1 MKTSKIK
8 SIYKKEML
16 DLFRDKK
23 TLIMMVLVPLLLY
36 PLIMVVAM
44 LVSSAVTDTIQSGSY
59 TVAIVDEEGVTY
71 DKETLLAMIEESD
84 EDQTYTLEVIECDD
98 PETMLQEEELDTY
111 VTIGTGEEK
120 LSFQIHYLSSVTN
133 STAASDMLLDKLK
146 QYREQMSKDALT
158 ELGLDAEYLLKPI
171 ELKRNDCAS
180 KEESVGNV
188 LGQILPFLL
197 ITSIL
202 MGALYPAIDTTT
214 GERERGTLETLLT
227 LPVRNDELIMGKFLA
242 VATVS
247 VVSALLNLVSMA
259 FMGIFLS
266 EMISASTEEAMSIDL
281 TSFIPAIIIVIL
293 CVVAFALFISA
304 ITMCVTTFAK
314 SFKEANNYTTPLLL
328 VVMLTGYIGFIPN
341 IEFTPIMA
349 AIPVVNICLLI
360 GNLLVFKYNLSLI
373 LIVLISNVAYAA
385 LAVMALSKIYNS
397 EEILFGESG
406 VNLQIFT
413 NRRDLKKG
421 GVPNFSDAVLVA
433 AVSMLL
439 LLYAG
444 TLLQLKYPF
453 MGVFGTQLLIIAVP
467 VFAAWYTKKDFN
479 QTFSLKLPRPTGVLG
494 AILLEVGTFLT
505 VTLLSVALT
514 YIWPQDAA
522 SVNESFMLML
532 EDVGFVPAL
541 LVIALAPAICEEAL
555 FRGYFLAAAKK
566 KFKPLT
572 AILLV
577 AAMFG
582 IYHMSLV
589 KFFTTG
595 LLGIALCYATYK
607 SGSIVLSCI
616 MHFINNAFS
625 VVVLYYGEE
634 MEQLLPILFK
644 DNLLVSDVFMILA
657 ISLVCMSIGI
667 FLIRWQPANKK
678 TSGLKTSDK

>member
-36 PLIMVVAM
+36 PLIMLVAL
-44 LVSSAVTDTIQSGSY
+44 LVSTAVTETIQSGSY
-59 TVAIVDEEGVTY
+59 TVAIAEEEGVTY
-71 DKETLLAMIEESD
+71 DKDTLISFIEENEENQS
-84 EDQTYTLEVIECDD
+84 YTLEIMECDD
-98 PETMLQEEELDTY
+98 PATMLQEEELDTY
-111 VTIGTGEEK
+111 VTVGMGEEK
-120 LSFQIHYLSSVTN
+120 LTFQVHYLSSVTN
-133 STAASDMLLDKLK
+133 STAASDMLMDKLK
-146 QYREQMSKDALT
+146 LYREQLSKNQLT
-158 ELGLDAEYLLKPI
+158 ELGLDAEYLMKPV
-171 ELKRNDCAS
+171 ELTWDDRSS
-180 KEESVGNV
+180 KEESVGSI

-202 MGALYPAIDTTT
+202 MGALYPSIDTTT
-214 GERERGTLETLLT
+214 GEKERGTLETLLT
-227 LPVRNDELIMGKFLA
+227 LPVRNEELIMGKFLA

-266 EMISASTEEAMSIDL
+266 EMINSSTEGSMSIDL
-281 TSFIPAIIIVIL
+281 AGFIPAIIIVIL

-341 IEFTPIMA
+341 IELTPLMA

-373 LIVLISNVAYAA
+373 LIVLVSNVAYAA
-385 LAVMALSKIYNS
+385 LAVMALSRIYNS
-397 EEILFGESG
+397 EDVLFGESG
-406 VNLQIFT
+406 VSLQIFT
-413 NRRDLKKG
+413 SRKDLKKG
-421 GVPNFSDAVLVA
+421 GVPNFSDAALVA

-444 TLLQLKYPF
+444 TLLQLKFPF
-453 MGVFGTQLLIIAVP
+453 LGVLWTQLLIIAVP
-467 VFAAWYTKKDFN
+467 VFAAWYTKKDFK
-479 QTFSLKLPRPTGVLG
+479 QTFSLKVPKPTGIIG
-494 AILLEVGTFLT
+494 AVLLEVGTFLS
-505 VTLLSVALT
+505 VTMLSVALT

-522 SVNESFMLML
+522 SVNENFMLML
-532 EDVGFVPAL
+532 DGVGFVPAL

-555 FRGYFLAAAKK
+555 FRGYFLAAARK
-566 KFKPLT
+566 KFKPWT
-572 AILLV
+572 AILIV

-582 IYHMSLV
+582 IYHMSLI
-589 KFFTTG
+589 KFFSTG
-595 LLGIALCYATYK
+595 LLGIALCYAAYK
-607 SGSIVLSCI
+607 SGSIVLSCL

-634 MEQLLPILFK
+634 VEQLLPILFK
-644 DNLLVSDVFMILA
+644 EDLLVSDVLIVLA
-657 ISLVCMSIGI
+657 ISVVCISAGA
-667 FLIRWQPANKK
+667 FLIRWQPTPKK
-678 TSGLKTSDK
+678 TAQNK